1 MTWQE
6 TNPVL
11 VLDSVPSDVIR
22 VDDSAMNT
30 TDAENVEAREPG
42 VGPVAYLFTATEEQ
56 YNGIQSIDMTRVY
69 DNSELDER
77 DE

>member
-1 MTWQE
+1 
-6 TNPVL
+6 
-11 VLDSVPSDVIR
+11 
-22 VDDSAMNT
+22 MNT